1 VMMAAMMLP
10 GVVPFTVGMARLLR
24 SAGARRGSLTALTVS
39 YFLIWVVTGIGAY
52 LLVGW
57 FDVLAADPGAR
68 ARTGAAVLVVAGAY
82 QLTPLKRVCLRHCR
96 SPLLLVAKHGQAAL
110 RGRWGAARAGLAHG
124 GYCLGCCW
132 ALMVVLV
139 AAGVMSLVWMAVI
152 AAFVALEK
160 LHRHGEL
167 AGRVL
172 GGLVLLAGLVLLVE
186 PALLPVMS

>member
-1 VMMAAMMLP
+1 
-10 GVVPFTVGMARLLR
+10 
-24 SAGARRGSLTALTVS
+24 
-39 YFLIWVVTGIGAY
+39 
-52 LLVGW
+52 
-57 FDVLAADPGAR
+57 
-68 ARTGAAVLVVAGAY
+68 
-82 QLTPLKRVCLRHCR
+82 
-96 SPLLLVAKHGQAAL
+96 
-110 RGRWGAARAGLAHG
+110 
-124 GYCLGCCW
+124 
-132 ALMVVLV
+132 MVVLV